1 MEQGKCGN
9 LLKLMMGT
17 ALAELV
23 DFLVVIFCSLLILKG
38 AICFFFM
45 FLFFCSPGSDV
56 LVHYSGILCLY
67 RCISLW
73 VAMPFQ

>member
-23 DFLVVIFCSLLILKG
+23 DFLVVICSFE
-38 AICFFFM
+38 AYFVVQVQM
-45 FLFFCSPGSDV
+45 
-56 LVHYSGILCLY
+56 Y
-67 RCISLW
+67 
-73 VAMPFQ
+73 